1 MASTPHDGPEPREFL
16 NVDLA
21 GARFLRTN
29 LAGAVMRGVNAD
41 GLSVDDP
48 WLYEGGSLV
57 VNGVDVALFVDS
69 ELNRRFPGRSLRR
82 ASNPEGLRE
91 AWTSLESTWAATVE
105 RAQRMPAGTV
115 DASVG
120 GEWTFAQTLR
130 HLVMATDV
138 WLRRAALQL
147 DEPLHPIGQP
157 HAEYAEDGNDLA
169 VFSFTDPSFD
179 DVLAVRAE
187 RQAMVRGFLAQVT
200 PAQLQEERQNP
211 WWPVQVTVLSCVQ
224 TILEEEWE
232 HHRYAVR
239 DLDAIESAT

>member
-41 GLSVDDP
+41 GLAVDDP
-48 WLYEGGSLV
+48 WLLENGALF
-57 VNGVDVALFVDS
+57 VNGVDVVPFVDA

-82 ASNPEGLRE
+82 AADPGGLRE
-91 AWTSLESTWAATVE
+91 AWAALESTWAATVA
-105 RAQRMPAGTV
+105 RARTLPAGTV
-115 DASVG
+115 DASVA

-157 HAEYAEDGNDLA
+157 HAEYAEDGNDLS
-169 VFSFTDPSFD
+169 VFSITDPSFD
-179 DVLAVRAE
+179 EVLAVRAE
-187 RQAMVRGFLAQVT
+187 RQAMVREFLATV
-200 PAQLQEERQNP
+200 AADQLQEARQNP
-211 WWPVQVTVLSCVQ
+211 WWPAPETVLSCVQ

>member
-1 MASTPHDGPEPREFL
+1 MAPNPHDGLEPREFL
-16 NVDLA
+16 TVDLA

-41 GLSVDDP
+41 GLAVDDP
-48 WLYEGGSLV
+48 WLLEGGSLL
-57 VNGVDVALFVDS
+57 VNGVDVVPFIDS

-82 ASNPEGLRE
+82 ASDPEGLRE
-91 AWTSLESTWAATVE
+91 AWAALETTWAATVE

-115 DASVG
+115 DASVA

-157 HAEYAEDGNDLA
+157 HAEYAEDGGDLA
-169 VFSFTDPSFD
+169 VFSFTAPHFD
-179 DVLAVRAE
+179 EVLAVRAE
-187 RQAMVRGFLAQVT
+187 RQAMVREFLAQAT
-200 PAQLQEERQNP
+200 ADQLQEERRNP
-211 WWPVQVTVLSCVQ
+211 WGPAQETVLSCVH

-239 DLDAIESAT
+239 DLDVIESAI

>member
-1 MASTPHDGPEPREFL
+1 MAGTPHDGPEPREFL

-115 DASVG
+115 DA
-120 GEWTFAQTLR
+120 
-130 HLVMATDV
+130 
-138 WLRRAALQL
+138 
-147 DEPLHPIGQP
+147 
-157 HAEYAEDGNDLA
+157 
-169 VFSFTDPSFD
+169 
-179 DVLAVRAE
+179 
-187 RQAMVRGFLAQVT
+187 
-200 PAQLQEERQNP
+200 
-211 WWPVQVTVLSCVQ
+211 LSL
-224 TILEEEWE
+224 I
-232 HHRYAVR
+232 H
-239 DLDAIESAT
+239 I